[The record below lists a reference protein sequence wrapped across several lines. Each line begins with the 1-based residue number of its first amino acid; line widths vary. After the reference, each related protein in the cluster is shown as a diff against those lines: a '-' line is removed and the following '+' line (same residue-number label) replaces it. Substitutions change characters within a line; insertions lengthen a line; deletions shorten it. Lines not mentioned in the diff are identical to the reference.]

1 MYPMLKDCSDMEH
14 PTDIFFLNV
23 VAVPPPKSR
32 PCQYTG
38 RIMTIHPQGASLQ
51 ILVETVTIM
60 KQIVQ
65 NINEESSEDLSSE
78 AQEMLR
84 TIRGDTMPMKL
95 NYVWKV
101 LQNCVDH
108 LLDREMNASQKN
120 SSGWGFKQLIE
131 RKTGLFRM
139 HMMGKRV
146 NFAARTVIT
155 PDPYINIDEIGLPE
169 VFAKK
174 LSYCV
179 PVTPWN
185 VEELRELVINGPN
198 VHPGALFI
206 ETESGQRKMIDGND
220 PIQREAL
227 AKTLLTPSSDPGED
241 KMKFVY
247 RHLING
253 DRMLLNRQP
262 TLHKPSIMSHRARV
276 LKGEKVMRLH
286 YAVCKSYNADFD
298 GDEMNAHFPQ
308 NEVAR
313 SEAQNLVGVSEQYLV
328 PKDGTPL
335 QGLIQDHVIAGV
347 KMSIRGRFFDQAEYQ
362 QLVYSALINVKG
374 KIKCLPP
381 AIFKPKK
388 LWSGKQIISTII
400 LNSIPPGR
408 ESVTLFSK
416 TKIKSSDWLNQ
427 NPRPWKT
434 SRLGSH
440 SVKKGCSMCESEVI
454 FSNGELVCG
463 VIDKNQ
469 YGATMYS
476 LVHTFYELYGGTSSS
491 ELLSAFSRIFTN
503 FLHTE
508 GFTLGVSDIL
518 VQSDAN
524 ENREEIMKQ
533 LKNIGDECATS
544 GVSLNANL
552 GSLNSEL
559 RRFHRESY
567 KAPQKRMKVDKG
579 YKERLGPMTNRINS
593 ACLPRGLIKKFPE
606 NNLQLMVQAG
616 AKGSTVNTM
625 QISCLLGQIELEGK
639 RPPIMIS
646 GRSLPSFLP
655 YDTQPRAGGFID
667 GRFMTGIKPQEFFF
681 HCMAGREGLIDTA
694 VKTSRSGYLQRC
706 LIKLLEGL
714 VVNYD
719 LTVRDSDGSVVQ
731 FQYGE
736 DSLDVCK
743 SQYIVPNQMAFL
755 YDNMKSVI
763 NPSTLKLISEHCMN
777 NSDELNELKSKIRKK
792 RKKVRGMK
800 CRDGAFLRFSRDN
813 SESSMHD
820 INKIDPKTGRS
831 FRTNFLIK
839 KWSEDDDSQ
848 NHFKKKYVQV
858 PDPCTSVFRPD
869 SNFGSVAE
877 KVEDL
882 IQSYL
887 KNNKSDKGEQFR
899 DIMYAKYMKSMVD
912 PGEPVGVLAGQSVGE
927 PSTQMTLNTFHF
939 AGCGEMNVTLGI
951 PRLREILMVASSNIK
966 TPSSVIHFLPHVLE
980 SEKDKLRIKLNRCA
994 LSDVLESVHV
1004 TEKISLFGSSRC
1016 RIIKIRL
1023 QFLPRKAYKND
1034 FSVTPSSIL
1043 SYVERYFFSKVL
1055 IPLIDATLLDKKLV
1069 VETGTS
1075 KSKSNNNIDDED
1087 PDSSDKQQKQKGFD
1101 AEEHASSDEEEQP
1114 DDADATEVKK
1124 MNRQMDDDYDE
1135 GLSDEET
1142 QMLNDFEKDENK
1154 SDEDDESSQKYNED
1168 ELLGQKDDIPII
1180 SRSISASEVQ
1190 KRRTHVKNLT
1200 MSKKTS
1206 FHILEYALDEKKEL
1220 WSEITLGFPVD
1231 QKKLDFSNLI
1241 KTAAVKGVIY
1251 EIKNINKAY
1260 LTKDEN
1266 EETTITTDGINIEAM
1281 FQFDDLLDINRL
1293 RCNSIHDM
1301 ARYYGIE
1308 AANRT
1313 ITSEIVNV
1321 FKAYGITIN
1330 HRHLTLIAD
1339 YMTFD
1344 GSYKPFNRVGIE
1356 NNPSPLQQMTFET
1369 AIGFLRSATIQGKK
1383 DNLQSPSSCIIL
1395 GKPWFGGT
1403 SSFKI
1408 MQKLSIKT

>member
-1 MYPMLKDCSDMEH
+1 MRLEPCPFGMFSSEEIRNLSAMEITNPNSFNQLGHPVQGGLYDLRMGPYSDRYMSCSTCLLRFDFCPGHFGHIELPLPVVNPLFYKELLTLIRHSCISCHKLHFSVVKKTLFLVQQKLLDLGLIVESQQCSHLVPTPGTSLDEESMSRTGSEYNDEVIVQKLMDHLQNVLDSNKKPSVTHSTRNKCGECGGYTKKISLYQSRFIYEGEDEDASKNKTELNPEELQRHLRETWLKDSNILKFMYPMLKDCSDMEH

-51 ILVETVTIM
+51 ILVET
-60 KQIVQ
+60 KLKKCC
-65 NINEESSEDLSSE
+65 E
-78 AQEMLR
+78 

-374 KIKCLPP
+374 
-381 AIFKPKK
+381 
-388 LWSGKQIISTII
+388 
-400 LNSIPPGR
+400 R

-469 YGATMYS
+469 Y
-476 LVHTFYELYGGTSSS
+476 
-491 ELLSAFSRIFTN
+491 
-503 FLHTE
+503 
-508 GFTLGVSDIL
+508 
-518 VQSDAN
+518 
-524 ENREEIMKQ
+524 
-533 LKNIGDECATS
+533 GDECATS

-616 AKGSTVNTM
+616 AK
-625 QISCLLGQIELEGK
+625 
-639 RPPIMIS
+639 R
-646 GRSLPSFLP
+646 
-655 YDTQPRAGGFID
+655 
-667 GRFMTGIKPQEFFF
+667 F
-681 HCMAGREGLIDTA
+681 HC
-694 VKTSRSGYLQRC
+694 
-706 LIKLLEGL
+706 
-714 VVNYD
+714 
-719 LTVRDSDGSVVQ
+719 
-731 FQYGE
+731 
-736 DSLDVCK
+736 
-743 SQYIVPNQMAFL
+743 
-755 YDNMKSVI
+755 
-763 NPSTLKLISEHCMN
+763 
-777 NSDELNELKSKIRKK
+777 
-792 RKKVRGMK
+792 
-800 CRDGAFLRFSRDN
+800 
-813 SESSMHD
+813 
-820 INKIDPKTGRS
+820 
-831 FRTNFLIK
+831 
-839 KWSEDDDSQ
+839 
-848 NHFKKKYVQV
+848 
-858 PDPCTSVFRPD
+858 
-869 SNFGSVAE
+869 
-877 KVEDL
+877 
-882 IQSYL
+882 
-887 KNNKSDKGEQFR
+887 
-899 DIMYAKYMKSMVD
+899 
-912 PGEPVGVLAGQSVGE
+912 
-927 PSTQMTLNTFHF
+927 
-939 AGCGEMNVTLGI
+939 
-951 PRLREILMVASSNIK
+951 
-966 TPSSVIHFLPHVLE
+966 
-980 SEKDKLRIKLNRCA
+980 
-994 LSDVLESVHV
+994 
-1004 TEKISLFGSSRC
+1004 
-1016 RIIKIRL
+1016 
-1023 QFLPRKAYKND
+1023 
-1034 FSVTPSSIL
+1034 
-1043 SYVERYFFSKVL
+1043 
-1055 IPLIDATLLDKKLV
+1055 
-1069 VETGTS
+1069 
-1075 KSKSNNNIDDED
+1075 
-1087 PDSSDKQQKQKGFD
+1087 
-1101 AEEHASSDEEEQP
+1101 
-1114 DDADATEVKK
+1114 
-1124 MNRQMDDDYDE
+1124 
-1135 GLSDEET
+1135 
-1142 QMLNDFEKDENK
+1142 
-1154 SDEDDESSQKYNED
+1154 
-1168 ELLGQKDDIPII
+1168 
-1180 SRSISASEVQ
+1180 
-1190 KRRTHVKNLT
+1190 
-1200 MSKKTS
+1200 
-1206 FHILEYALDEKKEL
+1206 
-1220 WSEITLGFPVD
+1220 
-1231 QKKLDFSNLI
+1231 
-1241 KTAAVKGVIY
+1241 
-1251 EIKNINKAY
+1251 
-1260 LTKDEN
+1260 
-1266 EETTITTDGINIEAM
+1266 
-1281 FQFDDLLDINRL
+1281 
-1293 RCNSIHDM
+1293 
-1301 ARYYGIE
+1301 
-1308 AANRT
+1308 
-1313 ITSEIVNV
+1313 
-1321 FKAYGITIN
+1321 
-1330 HRHLTLIAD
+1330 
-1339 YMTFD
+1339 
-1344 GSYKPFNRVGIE
+1344 
-1356 NNPSPLQQMTFET
+1356 
-1369 AIGFLRSATIQGKK
+1369 
-1383 DNLQSPSSCIIL
+1383 
-1395 GKPWFGGT
+1395 
-1403 SSFKI
+1403 
-1408 MQKLSIKT
+1408 